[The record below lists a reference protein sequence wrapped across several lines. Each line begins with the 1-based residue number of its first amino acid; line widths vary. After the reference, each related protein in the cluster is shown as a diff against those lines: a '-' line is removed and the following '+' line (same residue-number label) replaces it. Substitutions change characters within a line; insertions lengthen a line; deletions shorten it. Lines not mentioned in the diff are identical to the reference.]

1 METQPGDKPVTTA
14 KPVITTA
21 KPAETTTE
29 PQVTVPNPGS
39 VLYGDVNNDG
49 KVDVTDI
56 STLALILADRKDMT
70 PDQIVRADV
79 TNNGKVELADLARI
93 RQFISRVINSL
104 DPNK

>member
-1 METQPGDKPVTTA
+1 MKKMRRLITSLIA
-14 KPVITTA
+14 FIIFLSCFNSSAITTA
-21 KPAETTTE
+21 ENTRILA
-29 PQVTVPNPGS
+29 
-39 VLYGDVNNDG
+39 GDVNNDG